1 MIWNVWEQKLI
12 SVDRKQKIKLG
23 IMLSSLVI
31 AILEDCRRRAQLLH
45 RPGIAVG
52 PHWRGVQTPPQGSP
66 QASSLLSVVLWAGC
80 SWVRCLC
87 GVWRRRIVHSG
98 GVAAPTQTLCVI
110 CEFHVDITTLE
121 VCRND
126 YTSLVCEQL
135 LQQPWIEPRPHW
147 PEAKHLTSTP

>member
-45 RPGIAVG
+45 RPGIALG

-66 QASSLLSVVLWAGC
+66 QASSLLCVVLWAGC

-110 CEFHVDITTLE
+110 CEFHVDITTSIL
-121 VCRND
+121 
-126 YTSLVCEQL
+126 QL